1 MEAAKK
7 NADRLNLVGIVVIG
21 VCGAVLIYVSIV
33 LLQAFYM
40 NDSAEVTTMA
50 DYGGQDSEVKSLK
63 ATQFNN
69 ITQVAHNAPAEGKPD
84 TFRIGIEHA
93 MDLVVADAKV
103 DAANLVPSIGRAEKA
118 TIKPIFGRPQKL
130 DAAPV
135 NPGAGSDAV
144 APAAGS
150 GSGSAAPA
158 AGSGSGSAAPAA
170 GSGSGS
176 ATPAAGSGSAAP
188 AAGSGAGAA
197 APVAPAPAA
206 PAPAPAAG
214 GSGH

>member
-40 NDSAEVTTMA
+40 NDSAEITTMA

-93 MDLVVADAKV
+93 MDLVVADAKT
-103 DAANLVPSIGRAEKA
+103 DAANLVPSIGKADKA
-118 TIKPIFGRPQKL
+118 TVKPIFGRPQKL
-130 DAAPV
+130 DAVPPPADPA
-135 NPGAGSDAV
+135 AGSGTVDPAAGSGSA

-170 GSGSGS
+170 GSGS
-176 ATPAAGSGSAAP
+176 TAP
-188 AAGSGAGAA
+188 AAGSGAA
-197 APVAPAPAA
+197 APAPAPAA
-206 PAPAPAAG
+206 PAPAAPAAG

>member
-40 NDSAEVTTMA
+40 NETAEVSTMA

-63 ATQFNN
+63 ATQMNN
-69 ITQVAHNAPAEGKPD
+69 ITQVAHNAPVEGKED

-93 MDLVVADAKV
+93 MELVVADAKI
-103 DAANLVPSIGRAEKA
+103 DGANLVPAIGPATKA

-130 DAAPV
+130 DAPA
-135 NPGAGSDAV
+135 
-144 APAAGS
+144 APAAPTDA
-150 GSGSAAPA
+150 GSAAPA
-158 AGSGSGSAAPAA
+158 AGS
-170 GSGSGS
+170 
-176 ATPAAGSGSAAP
+176 
-188 AAGSGAGAA
+188 
-197 APVAPAPAA
+197 
-206 PAPAPAAG
+206 AG
-214 GSGH
+214 GSGR